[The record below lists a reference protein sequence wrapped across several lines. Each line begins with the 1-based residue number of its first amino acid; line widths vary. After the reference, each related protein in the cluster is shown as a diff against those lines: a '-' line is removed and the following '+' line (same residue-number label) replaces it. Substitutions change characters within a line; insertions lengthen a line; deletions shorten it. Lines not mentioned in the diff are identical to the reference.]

1 MTIFDDGDVIR
12 GVGFV
17 AVYSAYLEDEIAELI
32 ELTTNITPLRKGIHQ
47 LSLTDQAKHLSKAL
61 KKLFKETHHWIGKEE
76 EQTQTAHI
84 LKVVGKITPERNQTI
99 HSQLISNQAGI
110 ITQKNRRL
118 NTECQI
124 QSSDVYDL
132 ANYILDLTSEVRRLQ
147 FTIRRLAKHFINNN

>member
-1 MTIFDDGDVIR
+1 MACT
-12 GVGFV
+12 
-17 AVYSAYLEDEIAELI
+17 LEAELI
-32 ELTTNITPLRKGIHQ
+32 ELTTNITPLRTGIHQ
-47 LSLTDQAKHLSKAL
+47 LNLTDQAKHLSKAL
-61 KKLFKETHHWIGKEE
+61 KKLFEETHHWIGKEE

-84 LKVVGKITPERNQTI
+84 LKVVGKITPERNQAI

>member
-1 MTIFDDGDVIR
+1 MSISDDGDVIR

-32 ELTTNITPLRKGIHQ
+32 ALTTNIIPLRKNIHQ
-47 LSLTDQAKHLSKAL
+47 LCLTDQAKHLRKVL
-61 KKLFKETHHWIGKEE
+61 KKLFKETHDWIGKEE

-84 LKVVGKITPERNQTI
+84 LKIVEKITPERNQTI

-118 NTECQI
+118 GTEIQI
-124 QSSDVYDL
+124 KSADVYNL
-132 ANYILDLTSEVRRLQ
+132 ANYIFDLTAEVHRLQ
-147 FTIRRLAKHFINNN
+147 FTIGRLAKHFNDNN